1 MTQDQIL
8 LGAALTVALA
18 VGSQILA
25 SKLHV
30 PSLIVLLPVGFAA
43 GALTKVVRPDNLVP
57 DFTALVSLGVA
68 VILYDAGLGLDPQ
81 QMKGE
86 TRSVVTRLIV
96 LGIPITA
103 GACLGLVV
111 ALFDVPVTVALML
124 GVILVV
130 SGPTVVGPLLEH
142 ARLADRVR
150 SVLTWEGTLVDP
162 LGGILGAVVFH
173 FIVRLQDKE
182 GYRVGLFFGSMA
194 VGLAGGA
201 VGVAVLWLTL
211 RKLRLG
217 GTLGTL
223 AQLATVVAVAAG
235 CDVVLDDTGLIAAI
249 VTGIGVANLPGFDMP
264 ARRPFFE
271 TVVQLVIGLLFI
283 SISASVAPKS
293 VASVLLPSLALTAA
307 LVLVVRPLVSVVATA
322 RTDVGSG
329 ERAVIGWMAPRGIV
343 AASTAATFSASLVHQ
358 GLAGADKI
366 LPVTFL
372 VIVGTVLVYALTAR
386 PVAVRLGVGESARS
400 RPLLV
405 GGAPWVI
412 DLARSL
418 RAAGL
423 DVLMWAGLPRERDRI
438 REAGMELAPG
448 ELLATAT
455 DPGAR
460 LEGVTTALLL
470 TDDDDLNAL
479 ASVVVQ
485 DSLDGPVYRVGP
497 HPGGQGI
504 VAPYTGGGVLFGP
517 GLVRSVL
524 EDRHELGA
532 RFVVRP
538 AADPFP
544 PGHELL
550 FVVRADGRLEPVTE
564 AQDVVPAADDTLVL
578 LGPVPNASAL
588 PTRAHD
594 QG

>member
-194 VGLAGGA
+194 VGL
-201 VGVAVLWLTL
+201 
-211 RKLRLG
+211 
-217 GTLGTL
+217 
-223 AQLATVVAVAAG
+223 VAA
-235 CDVVLDDTGLIAAI
+235 
-249 VTGIGVANLPGFDMP
+249 P
-264 ARRPFFE
+264 
-271 TVVQLVIGLLFI
+271 
-283 SISASVAPKS
+283 SAS
-293 VASVLLPSLALTAA
+293 
-307 LVLVVRPLVSVVATA
+307 RCC
-322 RTDVGSG
+322 G
-329 ERAVIGWMAPRGIV
+329 
-343 AASTAATFSASLVHQ
+343 
-358 GLAGADKI
+358 
-366 LPVTFL
+366 
-372 VIVGTVLVYALTAR
+372 
-386 PVAVRLGVGESARS
+386 
-400 RPLLV
+400 
-405 GGAPWVI
+405 
-412 DLARSL
+412 
-418 RAAGL
+418 
-423 DVLMWAGLPRERDRI
+423 
-438 REAGMELAPG
+438 
-448 ELLATAT
+448 
-455 DPGAR
+455 
-460 LEGVTTALLL
+460 
-470 TDDDDLNAL
+470 
-479 ASVVVQ
+479 
-485 DSLDGPVYRVGP
+485 
-497 HPGGQGI
+497 
-504 VAPYTGGGVLFGP
+504 
-517 GLVRSVL
+517 
-524 EDRHELGA
+524 
-532 RFVVRP
+532 
-538 AADPFP
+538 
-544 PGHELL
+544 
-550 FVVRADGRLEPVTE
+550 
-564 AQDVVPAADDTLVL
+564 
-578 LGPVPNASAL
+578 
-588 PTRAHD
+588 
-594 QG
+594 